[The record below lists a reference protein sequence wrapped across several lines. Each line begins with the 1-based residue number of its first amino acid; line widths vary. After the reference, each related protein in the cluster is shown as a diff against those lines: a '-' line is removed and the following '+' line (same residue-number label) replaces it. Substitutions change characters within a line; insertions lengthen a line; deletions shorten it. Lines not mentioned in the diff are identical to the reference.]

1 MLPGAR
7 GARARPSRV
16 VWARLVLSLGTQEA
30 FLLAGITF
38 VIGAEITAPITER
51 NRRAEASG
59 APGAP
64 LASFIKPRK

>member
-1 MLPGAR
+1 M
-7 GARARPSRV
+7 
-16 VWARLVLSLGTQEA
+16 WARLVLSLASQEA
-30 FLLAGITF
+30 FLLAGVSS